1 MEIFKTLQIDIP
13 FVEALEQ
20 MPIYSKF
27 MKELLSKKRSYQEK
41 KVVSLN
47 ATSSAILQTN
57 IPHKSKDLGSV
68 TIPVTIGNVSVG
80 KALVDLG
87 ASVSLMPLSM
97 MKRIGGIQLN
107 TTRMSLQL
115 EDRSIKYLETV
126 TEDVLVKV
134 DKFLIPVDF
143 VVIDITE
150 DTEIPLILGRPF
162 MTTTKMGIYMENGK
176 LLVRVAD
183 DEIKFDIFHAMHHP
197 KDKGTRQPDK
207 SSEIQE
213 NRVEEE
219 IIRHFSD
226 ELFLH
231 QNPNGLAEKESE
243 LELKELPS
251 HLKYVF
257 LNGEA
262 NNPVI
267 INSEL
272 SKLEEEK
279 LIQALK
285 KHQAALGWT
294 LKDLKGISPSY
305 CTHKIMMKDDYKP
318 CAQP

>member
-1 MEIFKTLQIDIP
+1 MEIFKTLQINIP
-13 FVEALEQ
+13 FAEALEQ

-27 MKELLSKKRSYQEK
+27 MKELLSEKRSYQEK
-41 KVVSLN
+41 EVVSLN
-47 ATSSAILQTN
+47 TTCSAILQTN

-68 TIPVTIGNVSVG
+68 TIPVTIGNVSID

-87 ASVSLMPLSM
+87 AILMPLSM
-97 MKRIGGIQLN
+97 MKRIGGIQLKPA
-107 TTRMSLQL
+107 RMSLQL
-115 EDRSIKYLETV
+115 ADRSIKYPEGV
-126 TEDVLVKV
+126 VEDILVKV

-143 VVIDITE
+143 AVIDISE

-162 MTTTKMGIYMENGK
+162 MRTEKLGIDMENCK
-176 LLVRVAD
+176 LLVRVGD

-197 KDKGTRQPDK
+197 KDKGQCLQLDVIEEICAKHPQPDK

-231 QNPNGLAEKESE
+231 QNPNGPAEKESE

-257 LNGEA
+257 LNGGA

-272 SKLEEEK
+272 S
-279 LIQALK
+279 
-285 KHQAALGWT
+285 
-294 LKDLKGISPSY
+294 
-305 CTHKIMMKDDYKP
+305 
-318 CAQP
+318 